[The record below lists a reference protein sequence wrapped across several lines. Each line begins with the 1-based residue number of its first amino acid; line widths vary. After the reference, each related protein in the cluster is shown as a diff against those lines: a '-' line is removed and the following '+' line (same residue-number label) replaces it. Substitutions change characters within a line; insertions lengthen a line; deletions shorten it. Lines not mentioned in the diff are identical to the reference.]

1 MTSGLDPSVIVA
13 GVALIGTVAGV
24 AGTVLGALITRSTET
39 RRIITG
45 APEGYAQLVDDLQQE
60 RSELRVE
67 VRTLGDEVASMRTRL
82 RGLEAGQDTDRRLIE
97 VLRAHIAE
105 LRSVI
110 RRAGI
115 TPPPAPAGSGVEDT
129 GEHLATAAVPI

>member
-1 MTSGLDPSVIVA
+1 MTTLDPVIV
-13 GVALIGTVAGV
+13 VAAVTLVGTLAGV
-24 AGTVLGALITRSTET
+24 AGTVLGALITRGTET

-45 APEGYAQLVDDLQQE
+45 APEGYAKLVDDLQQE
-60 RSELRVE
+60 RGELRAE
-67 VRTLGDEVASMRTRL
+67 VRTLGDEMASMRTRL
-82 RGLEAGQDTDRRLIE
+82 RGLEAGQDTDRRLID

-115 TPPPAPAGSGVEDT
+115 TPPPVPAGSGVEDS
-129 GEHLATAAVPI
+129 GEHLAVSPA